1 MSDCRQPLVCGMV
14 MGCRLD
20 VVWMSWEAL
29 RRFRLPHFKKVA
41 KVLAVHPAG
50 AASCF
55 ELAWRRQHRFCIVF
69 QFNGLLPSLVIMVI
83 SSYQVGQPNDDYLQH
98 LHEELLKEKQ
108 DPMWDEDVGFIAT
121 HVRALQEKVFAE
133 FQQRRQEHAQLK
145 LLGSQSSDGP
155 QLSPPVVPSFSMLC
169 TVACEAW
176 DAKEAGHSFDM
187 FFQHLYTCSD
197 SWSAISR
204 LNGRDKKLNWLRSRR
219 RHGTAAA
226 GVVAWNLSKQLGMRL
241 HLWINLTSMWAN
253 K

>member
-1 MSDCRQPLVCGMV
+1 MSDCRQPLVLWDGHGMSF
-14 MGCRLD
+14 GCRLD
-20 VVWMSWEAL
+20 VMGGIETLPAAAFQESGQSTGCAPSRGRLMFWIGLKEA
-29 RRFRLPHFKKVA
+29 A
-41 KVLAVHPAG
+41 QVLH
-50 AASCF
+50 CF
-55 ELAWRRQHRFCIVF
+55 SK
-69 QFNGLLPSLVIMVI
+69 FNGLLPSLVI

-133 FQQRRQEHAQLK
+133 FQQKRQEHAQLK

-155 QLSPPVVPSFSMLC
+155 QLSPPVVPSFSMFC

-197 SWSAISR
+197 W
-204 LNGRDKKLNWLRSRR
+204 
-219 RHGTAAA
+219 
-226 GVVAWNLSKQLGMRL
+226 
-241 HLWINLTSMWAN
+241 
-253 K
+253 